1 MAVDDRCALLERL
14 LKEPREVEWLEFKRN
29 LSNVDEIGEYV
40 SALSNS
46 AMLAGKDR
54 AFLVFGV
61 EDATRS
67 RVGTS
72 VVLSDLRKGG
82 ENFPNW
88 ISRVVEP
95 RLMMEFLDFECGG
108 MRFAILVVEPTYDR
122 PVRFAGAEYIRI
134 GENKKKLAD
143 FPSHERSL
151 WLATS
156 RRKFEE
162 AVALTNQSSKD
173 VLALLDVDAFYSLL
187 NEPMPSANDEI
198 LRKLEASC
206 LVRDNLEGKF
216 DITNL
221 GAILL
226 AKDVTKFPPIQGK
239 ALRIVGY
246 SGRDKSR
253 SDLSREASMGYA
265 AGFVNMMKWLMAHLP
280 NEERYIDGVRRKAP
294 VYPDI
299 AIREIIANSMIHQD
313 LTITGAGP
321 LVEIY
326 DDRVEVTN
334 PGNCLISTDRLLDE
348 RRSRNEKLAMMMRQL
363 NLCEERGSGLDKAM
377 IEVERQHLPPPEFI
391 SSENSMRV
399 VLFGPRPFSKM
410 SKQEKLRAG
419 FFHCVLRWMQHNY
432 MSNSTLRERFSLP
445 DDEYQAVST
454 VISEL
459 VKSRRI
465 LPAEEGQGKRNARYV
480 PYWVA

>member
-1 MAVDDRCALLERL
+1 MAVDDPCALLDRL
-14 LKEPREVEWLEFKRN
+14 LKEPLEAEWLEFKLN
-29 LSNVDEIGEYV
+29 LSDVEEIGQYV

-54 AFLVFGV
+54 AFLVFGI
-61 EDATRS
+61 EDGTRA
-67 RVGTS
+67 RLGTS
-72 VVLSDLRKGG
+72 VVLANLSKGA

-88 ISRVVEP
+88 ISRMVEP
-95 RLMMEFLDFECGG
+95 RLMMEFLDFDCAG
-108 MRFAILVVEPTYDR
+108 MKFAILAIEPTYDR
-122 PVRFAGAEYIRI
+122 PVRFCGTEYIRI
-134 GENKKKLAD
+134 GENKKRLVE
-143 FPSHERSL
+143 FPNHERAL

-162 AVALTNQSSKD
+162 AVALTNQSPSD
-173 VLALLDVDAFYSLL
+173 TLALLDIDAFYGLL
-187 NEPMPSANDEI
+187 NEPTPSANAEV
-198 LRKLEASC
+198 LRKLEAC
-206 LVRDNLEGKF
+206 GLVRDNLEGKF

-239 ALRIVGY
+239 AMRIVSY

-280 NEERYIDGVRRKAP
+280 KEERYIDGVRRSAP
-294 VYPDI
+294 RYPEI
-299 AIREIIANSMIHQD
+299 AIREVIANSMIHQD

-326 DDRVEVTN
+326 ADRVEFTN
-334 PGNCLISTDRLLDE
+334 PGNCLIATDRLLDE
-348 RRSRNEKLAMMMRQL
+348 RLSRNEKLAMMMRQL

-377 IEVERQHLPPPEFI
+377 IEIERLHLPPPEFV

-399 VLFGPRPFSKM
+399 VLFGPRPFNQM

-432 MSNSTLRERFSLP
+432 MSNSSLRERFSLP
-445 DDEYQAVST
+445 DEEYQAVSS

-459 VKSRRI
+459 VRSGRI

-480 PYWVA
+480 PYWA